1 LRDIPLTKSDDLET
15 MTDAISVTPGGIS
28 TGLGKN
34 KLQEKAIDWVTNTVV
49 KDGTKKVLKAVHD

>member
-15 MTDAISVTPGGIS
+15 MTDAISVTPWGIS